1 MIRYLHGDRPP
12 DWMARVGDDNLPALH
27 SFVTGL
33 RQDLAA
39 VTAGLTL
46 PWNNGPAEGAP

>member
-1 MIRYLHGDRPP
+1 MIRDLSGDHLP
-12 DWMARVGDDNLPALH
+12 DWMDRVSDDNLPALH
-27 SFVTGL
+27 SFITGL

-46 PWNNGPAEGAP
+46 PWNNGPPREP